1 MENASKALIMA
12 AEVLIGV
19 MIISIGVYLF
29 NVFGQYSADNTKR
42 IEDTQISEFNNQ
54 FLKFYGSRTNDEGK
68 VEPIKCTIHDIV
80 SLANLAKENNKN
92 YGLENE
98 SGKKANTFYIQIYI
112 KNKDY
117 NLNRKNIIN
126 NLEKYDDLE
135 SLIKLNSLKIEKKEN
150 GEVKTKTKYYECTQC
165 DINPNTKR
173 DLHKDVK
180 NIIMK
185 EIEDE
190 KKVFCNNANF
200 ICNYIN
206 FNICSLQLQ
215 K

>member
-92 YGLENE
+92 YGLEKEDN
-98 SGKKANTFYIQIYI
+98 KTRYIRIDI
-112 KNKDY
+112 KN
-117 NLNRKNIIN
+117 NR
-126 NLEKYDDLE
+126 NLEKKSNEDLVN
-135 SLIKLNSLKIEKKEN
+135 LIKENSLMSD
-150 GEVKTKTKYYECTQC
+150 GKT
-165 DINPNTKR
+165 
-173 DLHKDVK
+173 L
-180 NIIMK
+180 NII
-185 EIEDE
+185 DAQF
-190 KKVFCNNANF
+190 VT
-200 ICNYIN
+200 
-206 FNICSLQLQ
+206 
-215 K
+215 

>member
-92 YGLENE
+92 YGLEKEDN
-98 SGKKANTFYIQIYI
+98 KTRYIRIDI
-112 KNKDY
+112 K
-117 NLNRKNIIN
+117 II
-126 NLEKYDDLE
+126 
-135 SLIKLNSLKIEKKEN
+135 
-150 GEVKTKTKYYECTQC
+150 
-165 DINPNTKR
+165 
-173 DLHKDVK
+173 
-180 NIIMK
+180 
-185 EIEDE
+185 EI
-190 KKVFCNNANF
+190 
-200 ICNYIN
+200 
-206 FNICSLQLQ
+206 
-215 K
+215 

>member
-92 YGLENE
+92 YGLEKEDN
-98 SGKKANTFYIQIYI
+98 KTRYIRIDI
-112 KNKDY
+112 KN
-117 NLNRKNIIN
+117 NR
-126 NLEKYDDLE
+126 NLEKKSNEDLVN
-135 SLIKLNSLKIEKKEN
+135 LIKENSLMSDEKN
-150 GEVKTKTKYYECTQC
+150 SKYYRCTVC
-165 DINPNTKR
+165 
-173 DLHKDVK
+173 
-180 NIIMK
+180 
-185 EIEDE
+185 
-190 KKVFCNNANF
+190 
-200 ICNYIN
+200 YIN
-206 FNICSLQLQ
+206 TNTNRVSYMQFVEI
-215 K
+215 

>member
-92 YGLENE
+92 YGLEKEDN
-98 SGKKANTFYIQIYI
+98 KTRYIRIDI
-112 KNKDY
+112 KN
-117 NLNRKNIIN
+117 NR
-126 NLEKYDDLE
+126 NLEKKSNEDLVN
-135 SLIKLNSLKIEKKEN
+135 LIKENSLMSDGKN
-150 GEVKTKTKYYECTQC
+150 SKYYRCTDC
-165 DINPNTKR
+165 RINPNTNR
-173 DLHKDVK
+173 VSY
-180 NIIMK
+180 MEFV
-185 EIEDE
+185 EI
-190 KKVFCNNANF
+190 
-200 ICNYIN
+200 
-206 FNICSLQLQ
+206 
-215 K
+215 

>member
-92 YGLENE
+92 YGLEKEDN
-98 SGKKANTFYIQIYI
+98 KTRYIRIDI
-112 KNKDY
+112 KN
-117 NLNRKNIIN
+117 NR
-126 NLEKYDDLE
+126 NLEKKSNEYLVN
-135 SLIKLNSLKIEKKEN
+135 LIKENSLMSDGKN
-150 GEVKTKTKYYECTQC
+150 SKYYRCTVC

-173 DLHKDVK
+173 V
-180 NIIMK
+180 NYMK
-185 EIEDE
+185 FEEI
-190 KKVFCNNANF
+190 KGN
-200 ICNYIN
+200 
-206 FNICSLQLQ
+206 
-215 K
+215 

>member
-98 SGKKANTFYIQIYI
+98 SGKKDNTFYIQIYI

-135 SLIKLNSLKIEKKEN
+135 SLIKLNSLKIEKNEN

-173 DLHKDVK
+173 V
-180 NIIMK
+180 NYMK
-185 EIEDE
+185 FVEI
-190 KKVFCNNANF
+190 KGN
-200 ICNYIN
+200 
-206 FNICSLQLQ
+206 
-215 K
+215 